1 MAALADK
8 ARAFRDLHHNGR
20 LLILPNAWDAGSA
33 AVFAAEGYPAVAT
46 TSAGIAFAA
55 GLPDGER
62 IDRDMMLHAV
72 SMIARRL
79 SVPVSAD
86 LEAGFGDTPDEVAL
100 TITAVIAAGAV
111 GVNIE
116 DGLADGLR
124 PVAEQVERLTAVRAA
139 ADAAGIPLFINARTD
154 VYWQQIG
161 PPEERLTLTMERL
174 RAYRDAGA
182 DGLFVPGRM
191 TGDEIAAI
199 VRDAGLPVNLL
210 GGSGMPTIPEMASL
224 GVARVTVG
232 SGPSRAILG
241 LTRAIARELRDSGT
255 YATIADNAIPYPEVQ
270 RLMSA

>member
-1 MAALADK
+1 MTALANK
-8 ARAFRDLHHNGR
+8 ARAFRDLHHTGR
-20 LLILPNAWDAGSA
+20 ILVLPNAWDAGSA
-33 AVFAAEGYPAVAT
+33 AIFAAEGYPAVAT

-62 IDRDMMLHAV
+62 IDRDMMLHA
-72 SMIARRL
+72 IALIAGRVA
-79 SVPVSAD
+79 VPVSAD
-86 LEAGFGDTPDEVAL
+86 LEAGFGDTADEVAL
-100 TITAVIAAGAV
+100 TITGVIAAGAV

-124 PVAEQVERLTAVRAA
+124 PVGEQVERLKAVRAA
-139 ADAAGIPLFINARTD
+139 ADVAGVPLFINARTD

-161 PPEERLTLTMERL
+161 PPEQRLALTVERL
-174 RAYRDAGA
+174 RAYREAGA
-182 DGLFVPGRM
+182 DGLFVPGRV

-199 VRDAGLPVNLL
+199 VGAAGLPVNLL
-210 GGSGMPTIPEMASL
+210 GGPGMPAIPEMAAL

-255 YATIADNAIPYPEVQ
+255 YTTIAENAVPYPEVQ
-270 RLMSA
+270 RLLSD